1 MAHIHCEIRTYFK
14 QICHVYCLVWNCLS
28 FLSVTADCSLLLFL
42 SLLSSLRLFQKFD
55 TFRILVC
62 GGDGSVG
69 WVLSEI
75 DSLNLHKQ
83 VPAQRAWWD
92 ERINDSSVG

>member
-1 MAHIHCEIRTYFK
+1 M
-14 QICHVYCLVWNCLS
+14 
-28 FLSVTADCSLLLFL
+28 
-42 SLLSSLRLFQKFD
+42 
-55 TFRILVC
+55 C

-83 VPAQRAWWD
+83 VPAQRALLD
-92 ERINDSSVG
+92 ERMK

>member
-1 MAHIHCEIRTYFK
+1 MAHIHCKIRAYFK
-14 QICHVYCLVWNCLS
+14 QICYIYYVDWNCLS
-28 FLSVTADCSLLLFL
+28 FLSVTAIVLPSCFFL
-42 SLLSSLRLFQKFD
+42 SLLRSLRLFQKFD

-83 VPAQRAWWD
+83 VPAQRAWLD
-92 ERINDSSVG
+92 EGLK